1 MFKALVLL
9 CVIGQPNECVIGE
22 DTTGLKAT
30 EAECYTRAVEMA
42 KTAIP
47 LFPVPMQ
54 AHFKCEKQNGV

>member
-1 MFKALVLL
+1 MFKTLMLL
-9 CVIGQPNECVIGE
+9 CVIGQPDQCLIAE

-30 EAECYTRAVEMA
+30 EAECYARGVEMA
-42 KTAIP
+42 KLAIP

>member
-9 CVIGQPNECVIGE
+9 CVIGQPDQCVIGE

-30 EAECYTRAVEMA
+30 KAECYARAVEMA
-42 KTAIP
+42 KMAIP

>member
-30 EAECYTRAVEMA
+30 KAECYARAVEMA
-42 KTAIP
+42 KLAIP